1 MATDFIF
8 PLTDVDMFTLK
19 NTSRKTFS
27 SLLFHFKKVRGNER
41 RKKNLL
47 ASSVMA
53 YKLQHVPEDH
63 QRFHSISPLFVF
75 SQEKKHTKF
84 LRARPKAFAIRS
96 HGNDFRPLY
105 LTATLSRFFHVLSL
119 SRLSK
124 CCIFQPHSFLNFN
137 FLSFSLRKYVHIRRV
152 DGKR

>member
-1 MATDFIF
+1 METDFIF

-19 NTSRKTFS
+19 NTSQKTFS

-41 RKKNLL
+41 RKKPVGIERDGVQV
-47 ASSVMA
+47 ATCTRGSSTIS
-53 YKLQHVPEDH
+53 
-63 QRFHSISPLFVF
+63 FHLTIFCFFPG
-75 SQEKKHTKF
+75 KKHTKF

-105 LTATLSRFFHVLSL
+105 LTATLSRLFHVLSL

-124 CCIFQPHSFLNFN
+124 CCIFQPHSFLNLN

>member
-1 MATDFIF
+1 MSTCSPF
-8 PLTDVDMFTLK
+8 
-19 NTSRKTFS
+19 KTQ
-27 SLLFHFKKVRGNER
+27 VER
-41 RKKNLL
+41 RSVHYFSILKKYVEMREGKKPVGIERDGVQV
-47 ASSVMA
+47 ATCTRGSSTISFH
-53 YKLQHVPEDH
+53 LTTF
-63 QRFHSISPLFVF
+63 RFFPG
-75 SQEKKHTKF
+75 KKHTKF